1 MDVTVTPHVLVVEDD
16 ADLRELCAEI
26 LADAGYAVSEASDG
40 AEGLARLRERMPDL
54 IVLDLRMPRVDGYEF
69 LRRMRSLQVRP
80 EPAVVV
86 VSAVANPDQLR
97 QLGPL
102 RLVAKPFAAEVLLNE
117 VRSLLGPQQ
126 QLGASG

>member
-1 MDVTVTPHVLVVEDD
+1 MKVAPHVLVVEDD

-26 LADAGYAVSEASDG
+26 LAEAGYAVSEASDG

-86 VSAVANPDQLR
+86 VSAVANSGRLGE
-97 QLGPL
+97 LGPL
-102 RLVAKPFAAEVLLNE
+102 RLVSKPFAAEVLLNE
-117 VRSLLGPQQ
+117 VRSLLGPQL
-126 QLGASG
+126 QLDASG